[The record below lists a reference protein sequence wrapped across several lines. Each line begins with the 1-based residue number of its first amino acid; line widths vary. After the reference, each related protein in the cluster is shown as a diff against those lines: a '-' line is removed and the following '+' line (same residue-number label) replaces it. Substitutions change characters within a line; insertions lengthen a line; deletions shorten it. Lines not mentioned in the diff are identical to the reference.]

1 MKKISFY
8 ILTFSVIMLINCSTP
23 YQPKGAFGGYS
34 SIQLENNTFKVVF
47 KGNQHTKAETVF
59 KFLERR
65 CAEITIKRGYKY
77 FIVIEDSS
85 YIDNKIF
92 SDETELDD
100 LLYNIR
106 EDKYLLGSQPVIDNN
121 PKQTLADQKTK
132 IYRTYHKS
140 FIDTKS
146 TNVIG
151 IFKIMLVDEIVEQFK
166 DYYHPA
172 EEILEKIKND

>member
-1 MKKISFY
+1 
-8 ILTFSVIMLINCSTP
+8 MLMNCSTP
-23 YQPKGAFGGYS
+23 YQPKGALGGYS
-34 SIQLENNTFKVVF
+34 SNQLEDNTYRVIF

-59 KFLERR
+59 EYLERR
-65 CAEITIKRGYKY
+65 CAEITIKKGYKY

-100 LLYNIR
+100 LLDNIR

-132 IYRTYHKS
+132 IARTYHKS

-146 TNVIG
+146 TNVVG
-151 IFKIMLVDEIVEQFK
+151 IFKIMFVDEIVEQFR

-172 EEILEKIKND
+172 GEILKKFKNE